1 MMTGK
6 IPNVLDKYLEGY
18 AVMIN
23 PDEYF
28 GNNYPEPAND
38 LNEKFNFD
46 EGFVYYSSIQQYMD
60 YPPLDNWIEVIE
72 LSTTGKPINDD
83 TWIGQYALNIKN
95 TRPPKVSLICKT
107 NSSNKNIVLDYI
119 KRNLPDLKFDK
130 DSIPSQCGLG
140 NYDYDFATKE
150 TIENVKLQMEYFIL
164 NAETRDGMSFPEY
177 IMENYETIKHKNDTK
192 KFKELMETKDL
203 AQYEILFNREFVKLK
218 AECER
223 RGLLDYDKLY
233 KLGVWDFE
241 IDNIVCP
248 LCGKQMY
255 LDEFFE
261 DISQMA
267 GREVIDNTQKAVV
280 LMHVRALRPGEF
292 NHRPYNL
299 GWGHNYCNL
308 IQGDKDIDKTIEVLK
323 DIIKNYDERN

>member
-1 MMTGK
+1 MMK
-6 IPNVLDKYLEGY
+6 EI
-18 AVMIN
+18 
-23 PDEYF
+23 
-28 GNNYPEPAND
+28 
-38 LNEKFNFD
+38 
-46 EGFVYYSSIQQYMD
+46 S
-60 YPPLDNWIEVIE
+60 
-72 LSTTGKPINDD
+72 
-83 TWIGQYALNIKN
+83 
-95 TRPPKVSLICKT
+95 
-107 NSSNKNIVLDYI
+107 
-119 KRNLPDLKFDK
+119 
-130 DSIPSQCGLG
+130 
-140 NYDYDFATKE
+140 YDFATKE

-308 IQGDKDIDKTIEVLK
+308 IQGIVI
-323 DIIKNYDERN
+323 